1 MNSNTDSDQVFD
13 AEGVLMTVGGDMEL
27 LGEMK
32 AIFLEDAPVQLAR
45 IADGMARKD
54 APAVRLSAHSLKG
67 SAASLHA
74 PRLKA
79 AAFALETMGRD
90 GDLAGMDEGLRRVRV
105 ELDAFVDA
113 LTEWMDRE
121 SAGGV
126 R

>member
-1 MNSNTDSDQVFD
+1 MKSNTDSDQVFD
-13 AEGVLMTVGGDMEL
+13 TEGVLTTVGGDMEL

-32 AIFLEDAPVQLAR
+32 AIFLEDAPLQLAR
-45 IADGMARKD
+45 IEDGMSRND

-90 GDLAGMDEGLRRVRV
+90 GDRANMEEGLRRVRV
-105 ELDAFVDA
+105 ELDRFINA
-113 LTEWMDRE
+113 LVAWMDRI
-121 SAGGV
+121 SAPEA